1 MSSTSCAKASA
12 ERDYRFHARFA
23 FHETTASAQSR
34 ETMKMVPEQNL
45 HDVHGIAYGP
55 RISLSIRRIHAYFL
69 VALLAGFLSKA
80 GTMYPSFSPDD
91 YALSFPG
98 QAVTDLFIGQGRGLA
113 ALMMLAFQAFGLTF
127 TTTQLPLLFISLAA
141 VAWFVA
147 VAVNAVAGNRTPFP
161 LAAACAALIAAHP
174 YLSSYYLFKMSI
186 INHVLVYALAAAA
199 LTLLVD
205 VSKSNSKRVTYSA
218 IIVAIGCNANQMT
231 LLLYVVCGAAWA
243 LTIIC
248 RQFEEAHHWRWRNFH
263 AGLLFLASAFAAL
276 VMYVL
281 ISGAIKQFTGVAS
294 VREYSPHLGNSLA
307 AMAHTLWALG
317 SGTLIGHEAIFP
329 LPLKWLCLG
338 MGLLAVAITPLRQWR
353 WVTAAMLFLVGG
365 IVVSVIPMVV
375 SWGTFVPRIFSA
387 LGPVLGLT
395 FLLLAHGWRPG
406 RHRIFAGGLFALA
419 SVFAMLSG
427 TMFYQ
432 QKLMTDWDQFLA
444 RSIYSDVRTSGWLGP
459 NVTIHVAAAWPY
471 HGKEVIGGS
480 GINESA
486 FNAPWTYE
494 NLFLVATG
502 ESVHVTHSP
511 PTVCVGHPR
520 WPNAGYVFRGANGD
534 IYACMR

>member
-1 MSSTSCAKASA
+1 MLPDPAS
-12 ERDYRFHARFA
+12 
-23 FHETTASAQSR
+23 
-34 ETMKMVPEQNL
+34 
-45 HDVHGIAYGP
+45 HDVRGVAYDP
-55 RISLSIRRIHAYFL
+55 HISLSIRRIHAYFL
-69 VALLAGFLSKA
+69 LALLAAFFSKA
-80 GTMYPSFSPDD
+80 GAMYPSLSPDD

-98 QAVTDLFIGQGRGLA
+98 RAVTDLFIGQGRGLA
-113 ALMMLAFQAFGLTF
+113 ALMMHAFQALGLTF
-127 TTTQLPLLFISLAA
+127 TTAQLPLFFVSLAA

-186 INHVLVYALAAAA
+186 INHVLVYALAAVA

-205 VSKSNSKRVTYSA
+205 VSKSNSKRVSYSA

-248 RQFEEAHHWRWRNFH
+248 RQFEEARHWRWRNFH
-263 AGLLFLASAFAAL
+263 AGLLFLTSTFASL
-276 VMYVL
+276 IMYVA
-281 ISGAIKQFTGVAS
+281 ISGAVKQFTGVAS
-294 VREYSPHLGNSLA
+294 VREYSPHLVNSLA
-307 AMAHTLWALG
+307 AMAHTLWTLG

-338 MGLLAVAITPLRQWR
+338 MGLLAVAITPWRQWR
-353 WVTAAMLFLVGG
+353 WVTAAMLFLAGG

-406 RHRIFAGGLFALA
+406 RHRTFACGLFVLA

-427 TMFYQ
+427 AMFYQ